1 MGDFLLHVKFPSYLF
16 FSVLSIFSIFL
27 HRQLQ
32 ESKLWSTEVL
42 LGKYFILRFFLSS
55 LLESNTEHVNFGVLF
70 QVFSKLTWKQ
80 SAPQTWFGNACKEI
94 PDILTHALYTSR
106 YSIVLTTLKLMLK
119 LKCYS
124 AYYWICLQDSHFF
137 SSTFNLKE

>member
-1 MGDFLLHVKFPSYLF
+1 MSNSPVIYLF
-16 FSVLSIFSIFL
+16 FSVLSIFSIVL

-55 LLESNTEHVNFGVLF
+55 LLGSNTEHVNFGVLF

-80 SAPQTWFGNACKEI
+80 RLPKPDLEMHVKKYQTYVS
-94 PDILTHALYTSR
+94 HALYTPR

-124 AYYWICLQDSHFF
+124 AYY
-137 SSTFNLKE
+137 